1 MISDQLRLAQQ
12 AVPFQPFTIH
22 LPNGR
27 QLHGPHRDFI
37 SVSPTGRMATVYR
50 EDGAAS
56 IIEVRLMTGLEMHRT
71 DASGPQPNGS

>member
-27 QLHGPHRDFI
+27 QLHVPHRDFL
-37 SVSPTGRMATVYR
+37 SVSPTGRIATVYH
-50 EDGAAS
+50 EDDTAS
-56 IIEVRLMTGLEMHRT
+56 VIDVLLVTELELHPIQSPE
-71 DASGPQPNGS
+71 SGQNGS